1 MSDTNNSQFKQTLLT
16 VLLLLLF
23 LLIGIQTWYMF
34 EMQQQLHDLHI
45 QNTST
50 QRQAQDTTATEKDMP
65 EKKSIEINNTVAT
78 ATDQLADEPAE
89 KPANEQLASTQE
101 NQQAQAQAE
110 QQAQPQDSNISPD
123 NTPPL
128 INQEPSDTTFG
139 GQAWNPYGEKKRMRR
154 EVDRMFERRVD
165 RFTNH
170 PGLRRPGMNKPDHN
184 NRGFQYNFSQNL
196 STPEIDVRENADN
209 YIVYVNLPGTD
220 KNDISVTLDGQ
231 RLSIKGK
238 QDLKKQNRDAMG
250 NVIFQV
256 RQSGKFQRSITLSK
270 PVDQSKMKTHL
281 DNGVLKILIP
291 KVKSGQ
297 WR

>member
-1 MSDTNNSQFKQTLLT
+1 MSDTNNSQFKQPLII
-16 VLLLLLF
+16 VLILLLF
-23 LLIGIQTWYMF
+23 LLIGVQAWYMF
-34 EMQQQLHDLHI
+34 EMKQQLDILHN
-45 QNTST
+45 QNTSAQIQT
-50 QRQAQDTTATEKDMP
+50 QDTTANEMDIP
-65 EKKSIEINNTVAT
+65 EKKSIAINNTVAT
-78 ATDQLADEPAE
+78 ATDELADAPAE
-89 KPANEQLASTQE
+89 KPADEPLTSTQE
-101 NQQAQAQAE
+101 NQQAQT
-110 QQAQPQDSNISPD
+110 QQAPPAQPEDKKVSPD

-139 GQAWNPYGEKKRMRR
+139 GQAWNPYGENERMRR
-154 EVDRMFERRVD
+154 DMDRMFERRLN

-170 PGLRRPGMNKPDHN
+170 PGLRHPEMNKPDLN

-196 STPEIDVRENADN
+196 STPEVDVRENADH

-256 RQSGKFQRSITLSK
+256 RQSGRFQRSITLSK

>member
-1 MSDTNNSQFKQTLLT
+1 
-16 VLLLLLF
+16 
-23 LLIGIQTWYMF
+23 
-34 EMQQQLHDLHI
+34 LHI

-50 QRQAQDTTATEKDMP
+50 QIQAQDTTVTEKNIP
-65 EKKSIEINNTVAT
+65 EKKSIATNNTVASR
-78 ATDQLADEPAE
+78 TDAPAI
-89 KPANEQLASTQE
+89 KPANEPLTSTQE
-101 NQQAQAQAE
+101 NQQAQAQP
-110 QQAQPQDSNISPD
+110 AQLQDKNVSPD

-128 INQEPSDTTFG
+128 IYQEPSDTTFG
-139 GQAWNPYGEKKRMRR
+139 GQAWNPYGENELMRR
-154 EVDRMFERRVD
+154 DMDRMFERRPD

-170 PGLRRPGMNKPDHN
+170 PGLRHPERNKPDLN

-196 STPEIDVRENADN
+196 STPEINVRENADH

-238 QDLKKQNRDAMG
+238 QDLNKQNRDAMG

-256 RQSGKFQRSITLSK
+256 RQSGRFQRSITLSK

>member
-1 MSDTNNSQFKQTLLT
+1 MSDTNNSQLKQTLLT

-23 LLIGIQTWYMF
+23 LLIGIQTWSMF

-50 QRQAQDTTATEKDMP
+50 QIQAQDTTVTEKDMP
-65 EKKSIEINNTVAT
+65 EKKSIAINNTVAT
-78 ATDQLADEPAE
+78 ATDELADAPAE
-89 KPANEQLASTQE
+89 KPADEPLTSTQE
-101 NQQAQAQAE
+101 NQQAQAQP
-110 QQAQPQDSNISPD
+110 AQPQDKNVSPD

-128 INQEPSDTTFG
+128 INQEASDTTFG
-139 GQAWNPYGEKKRMRR
+139 GQAWNPYGENERMRR
-154 EVDRMFERRVD
+154 DMDRMFERRLG

-170 PGLRRPGMNKPDHN
+170 PDLRHPEMNKPDLN

-196 STPEIDVRENADN
+196 STPEIDVRENADH

-256 RQSGKFQRSITLSK
+256 RQSGRFHRSITLSK
-270 PVDQSKMKTHL
+270 TVDQSKMKTHL

>member
-1 MSDTNNSQFKQTLLT
+1 MSDTNNSQFKQPLLT
-16 VLLLLLF
+16 VLILLLF
-23 LLIGIQTWYMF
+23 LLIGVQAWYMF
-34 EMQQQLHDLHI
+34 EMKQQLDVLHN
-45 QNTST
+45 QESST
-50 QRQAQDTTATEKDMP
+50 QIQTQDTTANEKDIP
-65 EKKSIEINNTVAT
+65 EKKSIAINNTEST
-78 ATDQLADEPAE
+78 RTDAPAK
-89 KPANEQLASTQE
+89 KPASEPLTSTQE
-101 NQQAQAQAE
+101 NQQAQAQ
-110 QQAQPQDSNISPD
+110 PQDKNVSPD
-123 NTPPL
+123 NTSPL

-139 GQAWNPYGEKKRMRR
+139 GQAWNPYGENERMRR
-154 EVDRMFERRVD
+154 DDMDRMFERRFN
-165 RFTNH
+165 RFTNQ
-170 PGLRRPGMNKPDHN
+170 PGLRRPEMNKPDLN

-196 STPEIDVRENADN
+196 STPEMDVRENADH

-238 QDLKKQNRDAMG
+238 QDLKKQNRDEMG

-256 RQSGKFQRSITLSK
+256 RQSGRFQRSITLSK